1 MLHSFISD
9 DFWTTRRLLAGG
21 DIARQLI
28 LSKAL
33 ASCHTATQV
42 VVGVD
47 LRIGIGVK
55 VVVLR
60 VGILK
65 AVSALRHTH
74 FRSGT
79 WTHLLWEIGYLLWT
93 VHASDG
99 RLRAFSTSSEVCS
112 IWLTWHCGSGF
123 PALEHLFTRWRLELF
138 ELPLERKLLCVAEAR
153 EVPCQ
158 VTVGLHH
165 WKVFN
170 HLLGIVNV
178 FVQCFHFIWLQSPW
192 LLFLPE
198 IAGWYVLFTVNLV
211 HCFRSSLLL
220 LSLCRSLHWSQ
231 ALPLVCNLSSI
242 VSILD

>member
-1 MLHSFISD
+1 MHSFISD

-79 WTHLLWEIGYLLWT
+79 
-93 VHASDG
+93 
-99 RLRAFSTSSEVCS
+99 
-112 IWLTWHCGSGF
+112 
-123 PALEHLFTRWRLELF
+123 
-138 ELPLERKLLCVAEAR
+138 
-153 EVPCQ
+153 
-158 VTVGLHH
+158 
-165 WKVFN
+165 
-170 HLLGIVNV
+170 
-178 FVQCFHFIWLQSPW
+178 
-192 LLFLPE
+192 
-198 IAGWYVLFTVNLV
+198 
-211 HCFRSSLLL
+211 
-220 LSLCRSLHWSQ
+220 
-231 ALPLVCNLSSI
+231 
-242 VSILD
+242 